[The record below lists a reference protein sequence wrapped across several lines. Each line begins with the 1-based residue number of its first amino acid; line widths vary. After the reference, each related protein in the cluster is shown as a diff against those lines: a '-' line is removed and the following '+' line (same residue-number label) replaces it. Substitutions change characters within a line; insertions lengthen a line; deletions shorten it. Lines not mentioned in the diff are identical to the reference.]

1 MATKLPLHPMTRLE
15 QIMCDADLDYLGRDD
30 FHRISEDLKHE
41 MEEHGMVKND
51 KHWDEIQ
58 IHFFEVHQYYTATSI
73 ALREEKKQQHFAEIK
88 ARYEQYA

>member
-1 MATKLPLHPMTRLE
+1 MK
-15 QIMCDADLDYLGRDD
+15 
-30 FHRISEDLKHE
+30 
-41 MEEHGMVKND
+41 EHGMVKND

-58 IHFFEVHQYYTATSI
+58 IHFFEVHQYYTTTSI